1 MSRWKAAGIHLIL
14 SLIVVGALG
23 ALMLGT
29 WYAKGLFH
37 FAQADKLLLLVG
49 GIDVTVGPLLTLLIY
64 RAGKKGLKLDLSLIG
79 LAQVAFLA
87 YGLSVV
93 WVSRPAFL
101 VALPERV
108 QLVFAN
114 EIDEDVLPVTD
125 GPLPRTHIPWFGP
138 ELVGARRPSDPDEQ
152 ARLVDELLAGRDLPV
167 FPKHYLPFKNVAQD
181 LLAAADS
188 IETLGH
194 RMQPEARKALHAEL
208 VERFG
213 REGRWVPIVSARGTA
228 TLFLDP
234 DSGEPLSVVPLDP
247 R

>member
-1 MSRWKAAGIHLIL
+1 MSRWKAAGIHLVL
-14 SLIVVGALG
+14 SLIVVGALA
-23 ALMLGT
+23 ALMLST

-49 GIDVTVGPLLTLLIY
+49 GIDVTVGPLLTLLVY

-114 EIDEDVLPVTD
+114 EIDDDVLPVTE
-125 GPLPRTHIPWFGP
+125 GALPRTHVPWFGP
-138 ELVGARRPSDPDEQ
+138 ELVGARPPADLQ
-152 ARLVDELLAGRDLPV
+152 ARQRLIDELLAGRDLPV
-167 FPKHYLPFKNVAQD
+167 FPKHYRPFDELAEE
-181 LLAAADS
+181 LLAGADGIGS
-188 IETLGH
+188 LGGQLPSAQ
-194 RMQPEARKALHAEL
+194 REALHRQLKEA
-208 VERFG
+208 FG
-213 REGRWVPIVSARGTA
+213 EDARWVPIASSRGTA
-228 TLFLDP
+228 VLFLNP
-234 DSGEPLSVVPLDP
+234 ANGRPAQVFPLDP